1 MECMRTAVVS
11 PPAVRASLTA
21 AACVLRVSRSVRQ
34 LWCAPPNS
42 EMKVAQRQ
50 QALRRLDGLRA
61 GVDGTAPLSID
72 ECGFLPEQYSAE
84 DQKGFYV
91 RLPPDGVPREENR
104 VQIMSP
110 GQAAASG
117 YLDEL
122 PTKGA
127 GEAPAAV

>member
-1 MECMRTAVVS
+1 
-11 PPAVRASLTA
+11 
-21 AACVLRVSRSVRQ
+21 
-34 LWCAPPNS
+34 
-42 EMKVAQRQ
+42 MKVAQRQ

-61 GVDGTAPLSID
+61 GVDGTAPLTID
-72 ECGFLPEQYSAE
+72 DCGFLPEQYTAE

-117 YLDEL
+117 YLDKL
-122 PTKGA
+122 PTKDAGA
-127 GEAPAAV
+127 APAAVSS